1 VRRLSMAILM
11 STAVLLML
19 VAPVAATSRQPTGPR
34 VNLFLG
40 NQSFPASTAFH
51 IYDGFALLGT
61 EPAIGKYSV
70 TLTVDGSPRAFDF
83 KTSQELADG
92 SLIKLWY
99 FNFPAG
105 MTGTHTFVSHFL
117 VPCSASGSFTPCNG
131 LSPNTVV
138 EAFALTATVTF
149 T

>member
-1 VRRLSMAILM
+1 MTI
-11 STAVLLML
+11 LLM
-19 VAPVAATSRQPTGPR
+19 VTAPVGATVRQPTGPR
-34 VNLFLG
+34 INLFLG

-51 IYDGFALLGT
+51 IYDGFGLAGT
-61 EPAIGKYSV
+61 EDAIGRYSI

-83 KTSQELADG
+83 KTSQQGTDG
-92 SLIKLWY
+92 SLTKLWY

-117 VPCSASGSFTPCNG
+117 VPCSASGPFGVPCNG

>member
-1 VRRLSMAILM
+1 MRRLSLAMITSMA
-11 STAVLLML
+11 LLI
-19 VAPVAATSRQPTGPR
+19 VVAAPVAASVKQPTGPR

-61 EPAIGKYSV
+61 EPAIGRYSV
-70 TLTVDGSPRAFDF
+70 TLTMDGTSRPFDF
-83 KTSQELADG
+83 KTTQENPDG
-92 SLIKLWY
+92 SLIKTWY

-105 MTGTHTFVSHFL
+105 MTGAHTFTSHFL
-117 VPCSASGSFTPCNG
+117 VPCGSTFTPCNG
-131 LSPNTVV
+131 LAPNTVV
-138 EAFALTATVTF
+138 DAFDLTATVTF